1 MRVEFFSNFAR
12 LKHFFYFMLNI
23 VIFGGPGSGKGTQSD
38 LIIEKYNLKHV
49 STGDLLR
56 DEIAAQTKLGIT
68 ADSYISKGQL
78 VPDELVINI
87 IDELIK
93 QNREVKGF
101 IFDGFPRTIT
111 QGKALDIKLTENGI
125 DISRVI
131 CLDVDE
137 EVLIERLLNRG
148 KYSGRSDDNRET
160 IEKRLKVYHQ
170 QTEPLVDY
178 YQKQNKL
185 SKING
190 NGDIDSVF
198 KIIEEEIDNYIKE

>member
-1 MRVEFFSNFAR
+1 M
-12 LKHFFYFMLNI
+12 
-23 VIFGGPGSGKGTQSD
+23 
-38 LIIEKYNLKHV
+38 
-49 STGDLLR
+49 
-56 DEIAAQTKLGIT
+56 
-68 ADSYISKGQL
+68 
-78 VPDELVINI
+78 
-87 IDELIK
+87 
-93 QNREVKGF
+93 
-101 IFDGFPRTIT
+101 
-111 QGKALDIKLTENGI
+111 
-125 DISRVI
+125 
-131 CLDVDE
+131 
-137 EVLIERLLNRG
+137 LNRG